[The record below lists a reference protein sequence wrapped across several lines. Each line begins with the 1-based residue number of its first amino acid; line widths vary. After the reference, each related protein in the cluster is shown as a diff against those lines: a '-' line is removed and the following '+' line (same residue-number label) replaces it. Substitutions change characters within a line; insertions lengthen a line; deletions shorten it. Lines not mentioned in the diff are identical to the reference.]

1 MDECRREK
9 SVWLTTRLYW
19 HKPQRLSDRRA
30 HNFLPGKNH
39 QTQSDHH
46 VGDNRTALRDSSPQR
61 VAPLRGLASLL
72 TDAVDALNAHR
83 SFYLAFR
90 ACRAS
95 APLTPHIGD
104 PVRMARTD
112 RLRGVRI
119 RVSRHVVYSSMVTRS
134 ITTGSRGRS
143 RPSVSTAPI
152 LSTTALDSSSATSPK
167 TVCLPNSHGVG
178 ATVMKNCEPLVPL
191 PMRTPA
197 FAIASLYGSLKFNSG

>member
-72 TDAVDALNAHR
+72 ADAVDALNAHS

-95 APLTPHIGD
+95 APLTPHIGG

-112 RLRGVRI
+112 RLRGVGI
-119 RVSRHVVYSSMVTRS
+119 RVSGHVVY
-134 ITTGSRGRS
+134 
-143 RPSVSTAPI
+143 
-152 LSTTALDSSSATSPK
+152 SSSATSPK